1 MEDDTKQD
9 LADSKSAKK
18 FMWLLMLIPIGL
30 AVGVVASNINFRKRE
45 ADKFNLDQY
54 RVSQVLNE
62 ESFQDDMEKV
72 FASRGKRGDYYL
84 QHISSTLGINNY
96 LTKIPTL
103 SGEGNLGYYD
113 IKGDDEGRL
122 TVVVVELNELNQVAL
137 SSLIAIPTA
146 VIQSVAGEKNFGHTL
161 RFVFLPMGYDGDER
175 DLRRKK
181 EKLDSVTIIRAGGDF
196 TVNDALSW
204 REDGAVL
211 QHPALAY
218 PHKSVSDQITS
229 GQVELSMQAA
239 RQLRERLLEVMRD

>member
-1 MEDDTKQD
+1 MDDETEQD
-9 LADSKSAKK
+9 LKDARSAKK

-45 ADKFNLDQY
+45 QDKFDLAQY
-54 RVSQVLNE
+54 RFSQMLDR

-72 FASRGKRGDYYL
+72 FASKGKRGDYFL

-96 LTKIPTL
+96 LTQIPTL

-113 IKGDDEGRL
+113 IKGDDEREVS
-122 TVVVVELNELNQVAL
+122 VVIVELNEPNQSVL
-137 SSLIAIPTA
+137 SSLLAIPTA
-146 VIQSVAGEKNFGHTL
+146 VIQSMAGEKDFTHTL
-161 RFVFLPMGYDGDER
+161 RFVFLPMTYDGNEKN
-175 DLRRKK
+175 LRRKK
-181 EKLDSVTIIRAGGDF
+181 EKLASVMRIRAGGSF

-204 REDGAVL
+204 RESGGVL

-218 PHKSVSDQITS
+218 PHKSVSDRITS

-239 RQLRERLLEVMRD
+239 KQLREKLLEMMKD